1 MGTQETKSTDAR
13 IKRLRERTA
22 AAKTVPELQAIIKA
36 ILDLLDDTL

>member
-13 IKRLRERTA
+13 IKRLRDRANAARTL
-22 AAKTVPELQAIIKA
+22 PEALAIIKA